1 MTELSDDTILYRA
14 ILRKDWINSDTKEI
28 NAEAFKRGWKK
39 SKNDYE
45 ENLSAALMPE
55 DTYNRLNKCFGV
67 ICFKVA
73 DLRELGLDA
82 IQDEPDHVNIV
93 NVPHPETEEKKA
105 IDIARKL
112 ANKAELFLD
121 RLNNPIKS
129 R

>member
-1 MTELSDDTILYRA
+1 MTELSDNTILYRA
-14 ILRKDWINSDTKEI
+14 ILKKHWVNPDTKEI
-28 NAEAFKRGWKK
+28 DAEAFKRGFKK

-67 ICFKVA
+67 ISFKVV

-82 IQDEPDHVNIV
+82 IQDKPDHVSIINI
-93 NVPHPETEEKKA
+93 PHPEKEEKKA

-121 RLNNPIKS
+121 RLNNPIKL